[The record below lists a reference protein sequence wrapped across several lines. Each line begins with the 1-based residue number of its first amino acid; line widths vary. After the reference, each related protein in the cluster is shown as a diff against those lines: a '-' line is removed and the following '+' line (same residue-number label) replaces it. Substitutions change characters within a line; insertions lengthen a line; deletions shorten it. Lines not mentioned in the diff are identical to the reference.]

1 MTRFHRN
8 ERIISLGGKC
18 KNRILTQLR
27 SKFWRDE
34 DGAMIIFG
42 ILLFGMML
50 AIGGLSFDLVRYE
63 AHRERLQSTLDRA
76 VLAAASLTQ
85 ELPAEAIVIDYLTKA
100 GMEDFID
107 PGDIIVTQAINF
119 RRVKATARIHVPLH
133 HGTFEVFS
141 GADNPNNELIAEA
154 TSVAEE
160 SIGDVEI
167 SLVLDISGSMNSYS
181 RLTNLKTA
189 AKDFLD
195 TIYDAAQPDSVSTS
209 IVPYSTQVNAGETLL
224 SYITVDNT
232 HSESHCIN
240 FSGTDFTTTAMDL
253 GATYVKTLHLDPWT
267 DENNTY
273 GYAIGEDRPYGISPG
288 RRDLPNPV
296 CRDNGD
302 GEGNVEIMP
311 WSTDKSALKTY
322 ITGLDADGNTSTDI
336 GVKWGA
342 ALLDP
347 SMQTVLT
354 GMIASDDV
362 SANIAGRPFNYSSSD
377 AMKIMVVMTDGVH
390 TNQYYMG
397 DYRDGN
403 SFVWRYETG
412 DNVYYSIWYDGEGS
426 TPDTSRG
433 GWTEGYWYCDW
444 WYYGYCYDWD
454 WQEGSYEKRWFV
466 AYNTNYD
473 GSGSTQYM
481 WRESPYDGDSD
492 ETDNGANATRM
503 TWDEVWADI
512 PPEYF
517 SDEVL
522 YEMDTLGSTERN
534 EFEYAIDHIGGTTKN
549 TRFDNICAA
558 VKANDV
564 IVFTIGLEVPD
575 SYDTRLRNCAS
586 STSHYYDVDNLDIDD
601 AFQSIA
607 AQINQLR
614 LTQ

>member
-1 MTRFHRN
+1 MFSRETKTTRN
-8 ERIISLGGKC
+8 ETSARARKG
-18 KNRILTQLR
+18 ILHRTATL
-27 SKFWRDE
+27 FWRDE
-34 DGAMIIFG
+34 DGAMMIFCLF
-42 ILLFGMML
+42 IFGMML
-50 AIGGLSFDLVRYE
+50 AVGGLSFDLVRYE
-63 AHRERLQSTLDRA
+63 THRERLQSTLDRA
-76 VLAAASLTQ
+76 VLSAASLTQ
-85 ELPAEAIVIDYLTKA
+85 SQDPKAVVLDYLTKA
-100 GMEDFID
+100 GMEDYID
-107 PGDIIVTQAINF
+107 EQDIIVTQDINF
-119 RRVKATARIHVPLH
+119 RRVQATARIHVPLH
-133 HGTFEVFS
+133 HGTFAVFT
-141 GADNPNNELIAEA
+141 GPDNPNNELIAEA
-154 TSVAEE
+154 HSTAEE

-195 TIYDAAQPDSVSTS
+195 TIYDAAEADSVSTS
-209 IVPYSTQVNAGETLL
+209 IVPYSTQVNAGELL
-224 SYITVDNT
+224 TSYLNMTEV
-232 HSESHCIN
+232 HQESHCI
-240 FSGTDFTTTAMDL
+240 DFVAADFNTAAMSL
-253 GATYVKTLHLDPWT
+253 TQPYTHSLHMDPWT
-267 DENNTY
+267 TENSTY
-273 GYAIGEDRPYGISPG
+273 GYAVGEDRPYGISPG

-311 WSTDKSALKTY
+311 WSTDKAALKTY

-347 SMQTVLT
+347 SMQTALT
-354 GMIASDDV
+354 GMIGTGDV
-362 SANIAGRPFNYSSSD
+362 NANIAGRPFNYSSAD

-390 TNQYYMG
+390 TNQYYMDDYYSG
-397 DYRDGN
+397 D

-426 TPDTSRG
+426 TPDTAQG
-433 GWTEGYWYCDW
+433 GWTNGQWVCDW

-454 WQEGSYEKRWFV
+454 WEEGGYEDRWFV
-466 AYNTNYD
+466 AYNTNFD
-473 GSGSTQYM
+473 GDGYTQYM
-481 WRESPYDGDSD
+481 WRETPYDGDSD
-492 ETDNGANATRM
+492 ETDNGVEATRM
-503 TWDEVWADI
+503 TWAEVWADI

-517 SDEVL
+517 SDEIL
-522 YEMDTLGSTERN
+522 WEMNTLNSTERN
-534 EFEYAIDHIGGTTKN
+534 AFEYAITSVNGSTKN
-549 TRFDNICAA
+549 TRFDNICNA
-558 VKANDV
+558 VKNNGV

-586 STSHYYDVDNLDIDD
+586 SYSHYYDVNNLDIDN